1 MICLNAEY
9 RGSVLL
15 QLELIEIGH
24 LHCAEHLTQ
33 KFQGLETLSRA
44 SGLNVGDQRSKY
56 EERPGN

>member
-24 LHCAEHLTQ
+24 LHCGEHLTQ
-33 KFQGLETLSRA
+33 SWVLFETLSQA
-44 SGLNVGDQRSKY
+44 GGLNVGDQRSKHGV
-56 EERPGN
+56 RPGH